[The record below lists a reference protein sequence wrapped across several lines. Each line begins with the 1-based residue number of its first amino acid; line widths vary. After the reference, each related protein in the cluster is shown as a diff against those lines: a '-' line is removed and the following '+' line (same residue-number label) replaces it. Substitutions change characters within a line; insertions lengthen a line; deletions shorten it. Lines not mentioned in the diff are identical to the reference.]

1 NGIPAFFIDE
11 LNLRDAGGNTVARI
25 RPAEPVSEN
34 PVFTLDLAGALTVVQ
49 IDGRDNNGNKVLGTL
64 R

>member
-1 NGIPAFFIDE
+1 
-11 LNLRDAGGNTVARI
+11 
-25 RPAEPVSEN
+25 SEN